1 MKIPAIHPDTHQK
14 ISWDIFILILTIAIT
29 IIIPLIMVYQ
39 LPLNG
44 LLLIFDFCIS
54 MIFIADI
61 LIESHTA
68 YFEQRELI
76 RHKESIFKNYLK
88 KAFPIDLL
96 AAFPFFMILSL
107 FPSPLMLQIA
117 FLSNILRLAKLLR
130 IGRTIGRIRN
140 SKRLNPSFIRMS
152 LLIFWILIA
161 AHLISCAWMSIWEN
175 PGALNPLNAES
186 MYLRSFYWTVTTLT
200 TIGYG
205 DISPS
210 TNLET
215 IFVIIIEL
223 IGAGMYG
230 FIIGNI
236 ANIIANIDIA
246 KSQYQEKM
254 EKVTT
259 FLRYKNIPH
268 DLKNKIGD
276 YYDYLWDSRRGYD
289 ESSILQ
295 DLPKPLKTSVSLFLN
310 RGIIQKVPIFQGANE
325 EFIKEIIL
333 NLQPVIFT
341 PGDSVVIK
349 GEIGYEMYFISRG
362 SVDVVSEDESVVY
375 ATLGSGSFFGEI
387 ALLLSAPRNAT
398 IKAKDYCD
406 CYSLDKD
413 TFDQILVRFPE
424 FAVKIREMAEKR
436 RAETEEKQK
445 KNK

>member
-1 MKIPAIHPDTHQK
+1 MKIPVLHPDSKKK
-14 ISWDIFILILTIAIT
+14 IGWDRFILALTVSIT
-29 IIIPLIMVYQ
+29 LVIPLITVYRHS
-39 LPLNG
+39 LTG
-44 LLLIFDFCIS
+44 LYLIFDFFIS
-54 MIFIADI
+54 IVYIADI

-76 RHKESIFKNYLK
+76 RHRESVFRHYARSGLTL
-88 KAFPIDLL
+88 DVL
-96 AAFPFFMILSL
+96 AAIPFFMILSM
-107 FPSPLMLQIA
+107 FNNPLILKIA
-117 FLSNILRLAKLLR
+117 YLSNLLR
-130 IGRTIGRIRN
+130 IAKLFRIRKTISRIRN
-140 SKRLNPSFIRMS
+140 SKRLNPSFIRMG

-161 AHLISCAWMSIWEN
+161 AHLISCSWMEITGN
-175 PGALNPLNAES
+175 PDGLDNTS
-186 MYLRSFYWTVTTLT
+186 RYIRSFYWTVTTLT

-205 DISPS
+205 DITPS
-210 TNLET
+210 SNLET
-215 IFVIIIEL
+215 IFVVIIEL

-268 DLKNKIGD
+268 DLKNKISD
-276 YYDYLWDSRRGYD
+276 YYDYLWESRRGYD
-289 ESSILQ
+289 EASILE

-310 RGIIQKVPIFQGANE
+310 RGIIQKVPIFQGASE

-333 NLQPVIFT
+333 NLKPVVFT
-341 PGDSVVIK
+341 PGDYVVIK

-362 SVDVVSEDESVVY
+362 SVDVVSEDESIVY
-375 ATLGSGSFFGEI
+375 ATLNAGSFFGEI

-398 IKAKDYCD
+398 IKAREYCD

-413 TFDQILVRFPE
+413 TFDQILVRFPK
-424 FAVKIREMAEKR
+424 FAERIRDMAEKR

-445 KNK
+445 KNNN

>member
-1 MKIPAIHPDTHQK
+1 MKIPILNPDSHSK
-14 ISWDIFILILTIAIT
+14 IGWDILILILTIAIT
-29 IIIPLIMVYQ
+29 IIIPLIMVYH
-39 LPLNG
+39 LPLSG
-44 LLLIFDFCIS
+44 FLLVFDILIS
-54 MIFIADI
+54 LIFIADI

-68 YFEQRELI
+68 YSDQRELI
-76 RHKESIFKNYLK
+76 RDKEKIMNRYMGM
-88 KAFPIDLL
+88 AFVTDLL
-96 AAFPFFMILSL
+96 AAFPFFMILS
-107 FPSPLMLQIA
+107 FFQNPLLLRIA
-117 FLSNILRLAKLLR
+117 LLSNILRLLKLFR
-130 IGRTIGRIRN
+130 VKRTIGRIRN

-161 AHLISCAWMSIWEN
+161 AHLISCAWMAIWED
-175 PGALNPLNAES
+175 PAALNPLNAES

-268 DLKNKIGD
+268 DLKVKISD
-276 YYDYLWDSRRGYD
+276 YYDYLWESRRGYD

-310 RGIIQKVPIFQGANE
+310 RGIIQKVPIFKGANE
-325 EFIKEIIL
+325 EFIKEVIL
-333 NLQPVIFT
+333 NLNPVVFT
-341 PGDSVVIK
+341 PGDYVVIK

-362 SVDVVSEDESVVY
+362 SVDVVSEDESIVY
-375 ATLGSGSFFGEI
+375 ATLGAGSFFGEI

-406 CYSLDKD
+406 CYSLDKE

-424 FAVKIREMAEKR
+424 FAEKIREMAEKR

-445 KNK
+445 KK